1 MRLLLIAALT
11 MLMTPASA
19 KRNRLPSPV
28 SASCT
33 SMVKSGIAANSSN
46 VYLRSAFD
54 TDPSTYLG
62 RFVPTDTQNIDE
74 SMARQTRCS
83 EFITW
88 RRIDG
93 GGVTYDHI
101 FNAGTQAAANVGVPL
116 VGGGGAS
123 ASASTMIR
131 VQYTLTDKMV
141 AEISDPAGFEDCCRE
156 NSDSCTELF
165 IGEFIGGT
173 GQISCGLG
181 QAADF
186 NLDILSSGVVT
197 DISAAHGSLWR
208 SSTTFTNP
216 VYFAFRTTE
225 GGGVDAGCG
234 DWTTAAPTSSAGEY
248 FVGVSGNSTPVYD
261 EQDARNAALENARGQ
276 VYTWALQETRDASS
290 SRTLAADG
298 TVTAEEMSA
307 NSSFSGVIG
316 QLKDR
321 NWCVQEEPTPNG
333 PMYKAYVLTFLNQE
347 QVEMVKEA
355 MKP

>member
-1 MRLLLIAALT
+1 MSVFTLGAVMLLSLPAEAKRDRLLNPMTAA
-11 MLMTPASA
+11 
-19 KRNRLPSPV
+19 
-28 SASCT
+28 CT
-33 SMVKSGIAANSSN
+33 NMMESGIANNNSN
-46 VYLRSAFD
+46 VYMRAAFD
-54 TDPSTYLG
+54 ADPSTYLG
-62 RFVPTDTQNIDE
+62 RFVPTDTLNIDE

-88 RRIDG
+88 RHIDG
-93 GGVTYDHI
+93 GGVTYDHVY
-101 FNAGTQAAANVGVPL
+101 NAGSQAAANVGAPL
-116 VGGGGAS
+116 AS
-123 ASASTMIR
+123 ASGTASQSAMVR

-173 GQISCGLG
+173 GEISCGLG

-186 NLDILSSGVVT
+186 DTDVFASGVMT
-197 DISAAHGSLWR
+197 DLSMKHGAIWR
-208 SSTTFTNP
+208 SATTFPNP

-234 DWTTAAPTSSAGEY
+234 DWITAAPTSSAGEY
-248 FVGVSGNSTPVYD
+248 FVGISDNANPVYN
-261 EQDARNAALENARGQ
+261 EQDARSSALENARTQ
-276 VYTWALQETRDASS
+276 VYSWALQETRDASS
-290 SRTLAADG
+290 TETLEADG
-298 TVTAEEMSA
+298 TVTVEQMNA

-333 PMYKAYVLTFLNQE
+333 PMYKVYVLTFLNQE
-347 QVEMVKEA
+347 QVEMVKDA
-355 MKP
+355 MQP